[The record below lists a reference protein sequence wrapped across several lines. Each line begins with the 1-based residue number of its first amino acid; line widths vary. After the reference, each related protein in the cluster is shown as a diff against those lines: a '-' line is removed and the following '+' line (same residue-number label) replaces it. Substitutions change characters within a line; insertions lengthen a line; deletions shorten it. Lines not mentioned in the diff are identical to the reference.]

1 MVEIGHA
8 DDGDE
13 RHQGTHP
20 YNSYHFILSMITHGD
35 ISEAGEPLLATRRAE
50 PYKDADTDHEC

>member
-1 MVEIGHA
+1 MKIGHA

-35 ISEAGEPLLATRRAE
+35 ISETCEPLLAIGGAE
-50 PYKDADTDHEC
+50 PQEDAYTDYEC